1 MFLINIK
8 TIKHM
13 NRLWK
18 GNSRYTFH
26 FVRPG
31 TDGSTFY
38 RSFVRD
44 NLGHMSSSHGLDDNF
59 QYYWDIEEQLRRYNY
74 IKKKIKVFKK
84 LGCTLEEITI
94 LMGELEIL
102 KKLGLR

>member
-1 MFLINIK
+1 
-8 TIKHM
+8 
-13 NRLWK
+13 
-18 GNSRYTFH
+18 
-26 FVRPG
+26 
-31 TDGSTFY
+31 
-38 RSFVRD
+38 
-44 NLGHMSSSHGLDDNF
+44 MSSSHGLDDNF